1 MLIKKIIAYPD
12 VMKHKTDVKA
22 NMTDW
27 RMHMKDDDFG
37 KLASTVETIAKN
49 MRYGSTHV
57 DGDTY
62 EGQWANDK
70 ANGFG
75 IYNHVN
81 GAKYQGFWKD
91 DLQHGIGVETW
102 VDTSKY
108 EGEYS
113 FGRKHGLGAY

>member
-1 MLIKKIIAYPD
+1 MVMIPNYEFKMKLPVYDVNLLNTKKIEQTTHDMLIKKIIAYPD

-81 GAKYQGFWKD
+81 GAKY
-91 DLQHGIGVETW
+91 
-102 VDTSKY
+102 
-108 EGEYS
+108 
-113 FGRKHGLGAY
+113 